1 MKQYVVI
8 KTCCDE
14 EWMLG
19 IYDDYEKAYG
29 AVLLDAVNHLN
40 DLNASINQGEAP
52 FRMTIDSRPD
62 SVGGC
67 YMEISATYS
76 ETSANVEYTDIWR
89 VFFNKDVLEERE

>member
-8 KTCCDE
+8 KECCGE
-14 EWMLG
+14 EWMIG

-29 AVLLDAVNHLN
+29 AILLDAFKHLGN
-40 DLNASINQGEAP
+40 INGSIEP
-52 FRMTIDSRPD
+52 EEKPCRMVVDSRPD
-62 SVGGC
+62 SVDGY

-76 ETSANVEYTDIWR
+76 ETSANVEYTDFWR